1 MSSKHN
7 FTVFTQTVTQTLIT
21 GKKIWRRVESTLS
34 NFFEVFLILIE
45 FYSLLIVFNNSNN
58 ISEVS
63 RNLSSD
69 AGHLLATTMGST
81 YEICLGTA
89 IYSGIFLS
97 LVVVV
102 SVILLIFG
110 YAKYRG
116 KQKSESSS
124 ASKLHSLLSDL
135 PSSSVKSINI
145 DTKSL
150 NPVKSEVFEWKS
162 TPKTPKVKKMSL
174 SRDNIKNKV
183 EDKRNDTNL
192 KTKESIATKQKA
204 FG

>member
-1 MSSKHN
+1 
-7 FTVFTQTVTQTLIT
+7 
-21 GKKIWRRVESTLS
+21 
-34 NFFEVFLILIE
+34 
-45 FYSLLIVFNNSNN
+45 VFNNSNN